1 MRLDFKSDQYDLCR
15 GHQTQRRSDPLFV
28 GRTFPLAMIGSR
40 ATSNPSVMLFV
51 VFGFTTR
58 IGSGIVVVVVAVIA
72 GRRRKRARG
81 ETSWANER
89 RVRRGLL
96 ALLQG

>member
-1 MRLDFKSDQYDLCR
+1 MRLDFKDHQYELCR
-15 GHQTQRRSDPLFV
+15 GHQAQRRSDPLFV

-51 VFGFTTR
+51 VFGFITR
-58 IGSGIVVVVVAVIA
+58 IGSGIVVVVAVIA
-72 GRRRKRARG
+72 DRRRKRARG

-96 ALLQG
+96 TLLQG